1 MLTWLMNHYVDLIK
15 LPVTLLSSDI
25 CQIIENMPTINRT
38 SGQDSRKDQGSNTE
52 VFLHFYSRIW
62 LFPNECDLALREID
76 SYLIM
81 ASVRPLSMLQYNIPS
96 EYECSLCKTG
106 TCACNGIKEI
116 VEMTV
121 FHSSLRAFEIV
132 AECSRISKALKCLFC
147 EIEYNT
153 VEDLQRKQHEL

>member
-1 MLTWLMNHYVDLIK
+1 MNHYVDLIK

-76 SYLIM
+76 SYLIR
-81 ASVRPLSMLQYNIPS
+81 ASVRSLWMLQYNIPS

-106 TCACNGIKEI
+106 TC
-116 VEMTV
+116 M
-121 FHSSLRAFEIV
+121 
-132 AECSRISKALKCLFC
+132 
-147 EIEYNT
+147 
-153 VEDLQRKQHEL
+153 Q